1 MANKF
6 YSDNFEENMDLNK
19 KNFFKEVIAMLEEI
33 ELQYEDHEFDIDES
47 ALDEESEEF
56 EMEDALVRF
65 MTHVREA
72 KEIADANN

>member
-1 MANKF
+1 
-6 YSDNFEENMDLNK
+6 MDLIK
-19 KNFFKEVIAMLEEI
+19 KNFFKDVVNFLEEI
-33 ELQYEDHEFDIDES
+33 DALYEDHEFDIDES

-65 MTHVREA
+65 MNHIREA